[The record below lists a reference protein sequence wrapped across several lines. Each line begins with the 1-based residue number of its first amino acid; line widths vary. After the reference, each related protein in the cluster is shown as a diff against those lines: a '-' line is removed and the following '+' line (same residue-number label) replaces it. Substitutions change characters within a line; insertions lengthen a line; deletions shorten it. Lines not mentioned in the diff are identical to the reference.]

1 MDTISE
7 DWRVLSTLLPSGWQ
21 DLARATGAVK
31 RLRGFD
37 SMDAVLRT
45 LLMHVGHGWSLRET
59 VVQAKL
65 AGIAEVSDVA
75 LMDRL
80 RLAEPWL
87 RSLCEELW
95 KANGVRL
102 EPAMKDRPVRLV
114 DATTVKEP
122 GKTGSLWRIHYSL
135 RLPGLE
141 CDHFQLTPAR
151 GKGNGERLGRFA
163 FQPGELVLADAGYS
177 HPPGILA
184 VSARKAAL
192 CVRLNPLSVPLQDT
206 HQQPFPLRAKLQA
219 LQATERGDWPV
230 LVVSKGQS
238 VAGRVCAVRK
248 SEQEIARAQ
257 RRIDKKHIRRV
268 SSGSEETREYA
279 RYVMVF
285 TTLTNTEANSVE
297 ILECY
302 RQRWQIELTF
312 KRLKSIVQ
320 LGHVPKQD
328 DGSSRAWLFGKLLVA
343 LLAERLAKV
352 GSAISPWGYYL
363 DGVAADTK
371 PLAGV

>member
-1 MDTISE
+1 
-7 DWRVLSTLLPSGWQ
+7 
-21 DLARATGAVK
+21 
-31 RLRGFD
+31 
-37 SMDAVLRT
+37 
-45 LLMHVGHGWSLRET
+45 
-59 VVQAKL
+59 
-65 AGIAEVSDVA
+65 
-75 LMDRL
+75 
-80 RLAEPWL
+80 
-87 RSLCEELW
+87 
-95 KANGVRL
+95 
-102 EPAMKDRPVRLV
+102 MKDRPVRLV

-177 HPPGILA
+177 PPPGILA

-285 TTLTNTEANSVE
+285 TTLTNTEASSVE
-297 ILECY
+297 VLECY

>member
-1 MDTISE
+1 
-7 DWRVLSTLLPSGWQ
+7 
-21 DLARATGAVK
+21 
-31 RLRGFD
+31 
-37 SMDAVLRT
+37 MDAVLRT

-102 EPAMKDRPVRLV
+102 EPALKGRPVRLV

-135 RLPGLE
+135 RLPSLE
-141 CDHFQLTPAR
+141 CDHFQLTPGR

-163 FQPGELVLADAGYS
+163 FQRGELVLADAGYS

-184 VSARKAAL
+184 VSACKAAL
-192 CVRLNPLSVPLQDT
+192 CVRLNPLSVPLQDP
-206 HQQPFPLRAKLQA
+206 HHQPFPLRAKLQA
-219 LQATERGDWPV
+219 LQATEKGDWPV
-230 LVVSKGQS
+230 LVVSGVQS

-257 RRIDKKHIRRV
+257 RRIDKKQIRRV
-268 SSGSEETREYA
+268 SSGSEEAREYA
-279 RYVMVF
+279 RYVIVF
-285 TTLTNTEANSVE
+285 TTLTNAEASSVE
-297 ILECY
+297 VLECY
-302 RQRWQIELTF
+302 RQRWQVELTF

-328 DGSSRAWLFGKLLVA
+328 DGSSRAWLYGKLLVA
-343 LLAERLAKV
+343 LLAERLARV

-363 DGVAADTK
+363 DGVAPDTK
-371 PLAGV
+371 PLARV

>member
-1 MDTISE
+1 MDIVSE
-7 DWRVLSTLLPSGWQ
+7 DWRVLSGLLPSGWQ
-21 DLARATGAVK
+21 DLARTTGAIK
-31 RLRGFD
+31 RLRGFA

-87 RSLCEELW
+87 RSMCEELW

-102 EPAMKDRPVRLV
+102 DPALADRPVRLV

-141 CDHFQLTPAR
+141 CDHFELTPAR

-163 FQPGELVLADAGYS
+163 FQPDELVLADAGYS

-184 VSARKAAL
+184 VSASKAAI
-192 CVRLNPLSVPLQDT
+192 CIRLNPLSVPLQDMD
-206 HQQPFPLRAKLQA
+206 HRPFPLRAKLKE
-219 LQATERGDWPV
+219 LQATEKGDWPV
-230 LVVSKGQS
+230 LVESGGQS
-238 VAGRVCAVRK
+238 VEGRVCAVRK

-257 RRIDKKHIRRV
+257 RRIDKKQIRRV
-268 SSGSEETREYA
+268 TSGSEESRDYA
-279 RYVMVF
+279 RYVIVF
-285 TTLTNTEANSVE
+285 TTLVNTEASSTEV
-297 ILECY
+297 LECY

-328 DGSSRAWLFGKLLVA
+328 DGSSRSWLYGKLLVA
-343 LLAERLAKV
+343 LLAERLARV

-363 DGVAADTK
+363 DGGAADTK
-371 PLAGV
+371 PLARI

>member
-1 MDTISE
+1 MATVNE
-7 DWRVLSTLLPSGWQ
+7 DWHVLAGLLPSDWK
-21 DLARATGAVK
+21 DLARTTGAVR

-37 SMDAVLRT
+37 SLDAVLRT

-87 RSLCEELW
+87 RALCEQLW

-102 EPAMKDRPVRLV
+102 EPALQQRPVRLV
-114 DATTVKEP
+114 DATTVREP
-122 GKTGSLWRIHYSL
+122 GKTGSQWRIHYSL

-141 CDHFQLTPAR
+141 CDHFELTPGR
-151 GKGNGERLGRFA
+151 GKHTGERLGRFV

-177 HPPGILA
+177 HPAGIA
-184 VSARKAAL
+184 GVVASKADV
-192 CVRLNPLSVPLQDT
+192 CVRLNPLSLPLQSA
-206 HQQPFPLRAKLQA
+206 HQRLFGLRAKLRT
-219 LQATERGDWPV
+219 LQVGEVGDWPV
-230 LVVSKGQS
+230 EVVYGTQV

-248 SEQEIARAQ
+248 SEEAIARAQ
-257 RRIDKKHIRRV
+257 RRIDKRQMRGV
-268 SSGSEETREYA
+268 SSGTEESREYA

-285 TTLTNTEANSVE
+285 TTLAAAEASAVE
-297 ILECY
+297 TLECY

-312 KRLKSIVQ
+312 KRLKSILQ
-320 LGHVPKQD
+320 LGHVPKQVD
-328 DGSSRAWLFGKLLVA
+328 ASTRAWLYAKLLVA
-343 LLAERLAKV
+343 LLAERLARV
-352 GSAISPWGYYL
+352 GSTISPWGYYL
-363 DGVAADTK
+363 VGGSADPEPVAR
-371 PLAGV
+371 V

>member
-285 TTLTNTEANSVE
+285 TTLTNTEASSVE

>member
-87 RSLCEELW
+87 RTLCEELW

-285 TTLTNTEANSVE
+285 TTLTNTEASSVE
-297 ILECY
+297 VLECY

>member
-285 TTLTNTEANSVE
+285 TTLTNTEASSVE
-297 ILECY
+297 VLECY